1 MVKTTNNHQHI
12 ATRIERR
19 ISYLSSVCQ
28 PKAARMASSCTF
40 WWQKWSGNLLR
51 SLVPN
56 VVIVAFQ
63 RHLPSPRQLFLLC
76 CFMKPSKRRN
86 DKKNRRKHRIT
97 HLILLFS
104 SHRISSFASSLEE
117 PWAKNCWRKVSEQTV
132 VENIQL
138 MCQNIVGWYE
148 A

>member
-1 MVKTTNNHQHI
+1 MFKPTNSHQHI
-12 ATRIERR
+12 ATHTERR
-19 ISYLSSVCQ
+19 ISSLSSVWQ
-28 PKAARMASSCTF
+28 PKAARMASSFTF
-40 WWQKWSGNLLR
+40 RWQKWSGNLLS

-63 RHLPSPRQLFLLC
+63 CHLLSPHQLFLLC
-76 CFMKPSKRRN
+76 CLMKPSKKKN

-97 HLILLFS
+97 HLILLSS

-117 PWAKNCWRKVSEQTV
+117 HWAKNRWRKVSEQTA
-132 VENIQL
+132 VENTQL
-138 MCQNIVGWYE
+138 MCQNIAGWCE